1 MSINRVTLLGH
12 LGKDPESRVLD
23 NGKKVASFTIATTER
38 AFKTASGVE
47 IPERTDWHNIIAWG
61 GPAEIADK
69 YLFKG
74 AKVYVEGK
82 LKSRSYTDN
91 AGAKK
96 YVTEVFV
103 ETIELL
109 DARKQGATQETQ
121 QDHTANIPQQEYNSN
136 PDDLPF

>member
-12 LGKDPESRVLD
+12 LGKDPESRVLE
-23 NGKKVASFTIATTER
+23 NGKKVTSFTIATTER

-47 IPERTDWHNIIAWG
+47 IPERTDWHNIVAWG

-91 AGAKK
+91 SGAKK

-109 DARKQGATQETQ
+109 DAKK
-121 QDHTANIPQQEYNSN
+121 PQTTEPQSTEPPAFIGTEYVNSN